1 MKNILLYFFIC
12 FTTCC
17 AAQSFGQ
24 SFVAD
29 ESFGIASS
37 SSDYTNPKISIF
49 PNPASDFITID
60 DEENV
65 VHRVTF
71 FNVLGKEMASY
82 DASSRKKFE
91 MMDFQN
97 GIYLVQL
104 KDNQGQI
111 LRTIR
116 VRKI

>member
-1 MKNILLYFFIC
+1 MKNILLYVFIC

-17 AAQSFGQ
+17 AAQSFTQ
-24 SFVAD
+24 TFVAD
-29 ESFGIASS
+29 EAYGISS
-37 SSDYTNPKISIF
+37 NIDDTDPKVSVF

-60 DEENV
+60 DADNV
-65 VHRVTF
+65 VHRVTIY
-71 FNVLGKEMASY
+71 NVLGKEIASH
-82 DASSRKKFE
+82 DSSSIKKFD
-91 MMDFQN
+91 MMNFQN

-104 KDNQGQI
+104 IDQQGQI

>member
-1 MKNILLYFFIC
+1 MKNILLYVFIC

-17 AAQSFGQ
+17 AAQSFSQ

-29 ESFGIASS
+29 DTYGISS
-37 SSDYTNPKISIF
+37 SLNNTDPKISIF

-60 DEENV
+60 DAADV

-71 FNVLGKEMASY
+71 FNVLGKEIISH
-82 DASSRKKFE
+82 DASSTKKFN

>member
-1 MKNILLYFFIC
+1 MKNILLYIFIC

-17 AAQSFGQ
+17 AAQSFSQ
-24 SFVAD
+24 TFVG
-29 ESFGIASS
+29 EEMYGISS
-37 SSDYTNPKISIF
+37 NLDNPSPKITIF

-60 DEENV
+60 DKENV

-71 FNVLGKEMASY
+71 FNVLGKEIVSY
-82 DASSRKKFE
+82 DASTQKKFE

-104 KDNQGQI
+104 KDNQDQI
-111 LRTIR
+111 LKTIR

>member
-1 MKNILLYFFIC
+1 MKNILLYAFIC

-17 AAQSFGQ
+17 VAQSASQ
-24 SFVAD
+24 TFVGDDAY
-29 ESFGIASS
+29 GISS
-37 SSDYTNPKISIF
+37 NIEPTNPKISIF
-49 PNPASDFITID
+49 PNPASDFITIED
-60 DEENV
+60 AGKI

-71 FNVLGKEMASY
+71 FNVLGKEIKSY
-82 DASSRKKFE
+82 DASSTKKFD

-104 KDNQGQI
+104 KDNQDQI
-111 LRTIR
+111 IRTIR